1 MCIRIFVLQELCNV
15 PKFVID
21 GSCEDLIEGE
31 LGNKWF
37 IAACASLACHRQ
49 LFNKVSIFSIF

>member
-1 MCIRIFVLQELCNV
+1 MFVLQELCNV

-21 GSCEDLIEGE
+21 GSCEDLVEGE